1 MQFLLAALARDP
13 APTYARA
20 PMSRRVLRLAIRL
33 VGPALLG
40 VVLYRLRDA
49 GPVLAH
55 LDRRDI
61 LPLAAATL
69 LNAVNY
75 YFKVRRWDVLL
86 AARGHHYS
94 RLRAWTSFLSAGYVG
109 LLTPGRVGDLL
120 RIQYLRHDLGI
131 AYADGL
137 ALLAVDRLCDLYV
150 LLAFAALGI
159 ACLGAAF
166 TGQLALVLWLG
177 VALVALGP
185 LLLLFPGLLRRVAA
199 LAYRKLGRTTPT
211 TAEPAPLPD
220 FDRFLAG
227 LRHQRPPDILR
238 AVAWTIL
245 AFAINYGQGYLL
257 AGALGLDLGLLDIV
271 GLLAVA
277 SLLGLLPI
285 SISGLGVRELCF
297 ALAFPL
303 LGYSAEA
310 GVIYGLGIFLVIYV
324 AAVLMGFVSWQLAPP
339 PVGPPPN
346 PGGAPA

>member
-1 MQFLLAALARDP
+1 MP
-13 APTYARA
+13 
-20 PMSRRVLRLAIRL
+20 RRVLRLAIRL
-33 VGPALLG
+33 VGPALL
-40 VVLYRLRDA
+40 VLVLYRLHDA
-49 GPVLAH
+49 GPVLDH

-61 LPLAAATL
+61 LPIAAAML

-120 RIQYLRHDLGI
+120 RVQYLRHDLGI

-199 LAYRKLGRTTPT
+199 LVYRKLGRTTT
-211 TAEPAPLPD
+211 TTTDERPPLPD

-227 LRHQRPPDILR
+227 LRHQRLPDILR
-238 AVAWTIL
+238 AVVWTAL
-245 AFAINYGQGYLL
+245 AFAVNYGQGYIL
-257 AGALGLDLGLLDIV
+257 AVALGLDLGLLDIV

-310 GVIYGLGIFLVIYV
+310 GVIYGLGIFFVIYV

-339 PVGPPPN
+339 PVGPPPT
-346 PGGAPA
+346 PGGAAA